1 MERQSDKGQRLLF
14 ACGQAL
20 PSSDCLSCVAAR
32 RGLSSLRPAEPVCV
46 VPGSYFARDA
56 AYSHHYSKSDT
67 HVQMMFLARV
77 LVGDFVRG
85 NPSLVRPPAKEGQS
99 NAFYD
104 SCVNSVSDP
113 GIFVVFEKHQAYPE
127 YLIQYSTSPKLPPT
141 TATPT
146 STPTPTPSGSS
157 VVLAALG
164 SLFGG
169 RQ

>member
-1 MERQSDKGQRLLF
+1 MGK
-14 ACGQAL
+14 
-20 PSSDCLSCVAAR
+20 
-32 RGLSSLRPAEPVCV
+32 
-46 VPGSYFARDA
+46 GSYFARDA

-113 GIFVVFEKHQAYPE
+113 GSLWSLRSTRPT
-127 YLIQYSTSPKLPPT
+127 LSTSFSTRPPPSCHLQLPPPPPPPPPPPRG
-141 TATPT
+141 ALW
-146 STPTPTPSGSS
+146 SWQHWAPSLVAGSKCS
-157 VVLAALG
+157 QEAGKLCGVVLEKTFNELCLMWLLGEAAFL
-164 SLFGG
+164 LLC
-169 RQ
+169 Q